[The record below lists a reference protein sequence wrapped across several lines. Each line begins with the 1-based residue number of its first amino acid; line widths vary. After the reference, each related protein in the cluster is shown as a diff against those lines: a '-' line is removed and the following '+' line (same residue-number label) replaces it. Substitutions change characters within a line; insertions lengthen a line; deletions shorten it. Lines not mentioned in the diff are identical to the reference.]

1 MNRRTLNRS
10 EPSYT
15 YGNVKGIPP
24 ATVQRL
30 PIYLRCLTEYA
41 GPTISSE
48 RLAELARVNSAK
60 VRKDLSF
67 LGSYG
72 TRGVGYDVDHLVHQV
87 SRELGLTK
95 DWAVCIV
102 GMGNLGSALAQYGG
116 FAERGFDVL
125 GVFDSDPDK
134 VGKKVGN
141 LYIESLSTFAKA
153 VKARGL
159 SIGVITTPASGA
171 QEVAD
176 RMVKAGITS
185 ILNFAPIVLSVPEGI
200 DIRRVDLS
208 TELQICSFYLSRSV
222 GKRAS

>member
-1 MNRRTLNRS
+1 MT
-10 EPSYT
+10 
-15 YGNVKGIPP
+15 VKGIPP

-30 PIYLRCLTEYA
+30 PIYLRCLTEYGA
-41 GPTISSE
+41 PTISSE

-72 TRGVGYDVDHLVHQV
+72 TRGVGYDVDHLIHQV
-87 SRELGLTK
+87 GRELGLTE

-116 FAERGFDVL
+116 FGERGFRVMGL
-125 GVFDSDPDK
+125 FDSDPK
-134 VGKKVGN
+134 KAGKTVGD
-141 LYIESLSTFAKA
+141 LEIEPISKFAKA
-153 VKARGL
+153 VKNRGL
-159 SIGVITTPASGA
+159 SIGVITTPAGAA

-176 RMVKAGITS
+176 RMVEAGITS
-185 ILNFAPIVLSVPEGI
+185 ILNFAPVVLSVPETV
-200 DIRRVDLS
+200 DVRRVDLS
-208 TELQICSFYLSRSV
+208 TELQICSFYLSRSS

>member
-1 MNRRTLNRS
+1 M
-10 EPSYT
+10 
-15 YGNVKGIPP
+15 KGIPP

-30 PIYLRCLTEYA
+30 PIYLRCLTEY
-41 GPTISSE
+41 GEPTISSE

-87 SRELGLTK
+87 GRELGLTE

-116 FAERGFDVL
+116 FGQRGFEVL
-125 GVFDSDPDK
+125 GLFDSDPAK
-134 VGKKVGN
+134 VGKKVGG
-141 LYIESLSTFAKA
+141 LVIEPLTKFARA
-153 VKARGL
+153 VKSRRL
-159 SIGVITTPASGA
+159 SIGVITTPATGA

-176 RMVKAGITS
+176 RMVEAGITS
-185 ILNFAPIVLSVPEGI
+185 ILNFAPIVLSVPDGI
-200 DIRRVDLS
+200 DVRRVDLS
-208 TELQICSFYLSRSV
+208 TELQICSFYLSRSS

>member
-1 MNRRTLNRS
+1 M
-10 EPSYT
+10 
-15 YGNVKGIPP
+15 KGIPP

-30 PIYLRCLTEYA
+30 PIYLRCLREFEA
-41 GPTISSE
+41 PTISSE

-72 TRGVGYDVDHLVHQV
+72 TRGVGYDVDHLTHQV

-102 GMGNLGSALAQYGG
+102 GMGNLGNALARYGG
-116 FAERGFDVL
+116 FGERGFDVL
-125 GVFDSDPDK
+125 GLFDSDAGK
-134 VGKKVGN
+134 VGRKVGN
-141 LYIESLSTFAKA
+141 LRIEPLGAFAKA
-153 VKARGL
+153 VKSRGF
-159 SIGVITTPASGA
+159 SIGVITTPASAA
-171 QEVAD
+171 QESAD

-185 ILNFAPIVLSVPEGI
+185 ILNFAPIVLSVPEEV
-200 DIRRVDLS
+200 DVRRVDLS
-208 TELQICSFYLSRSV
+208 TELQICSFYLSRSA